1 MPAQREYARPC
12 NLPAAPAKRAP
23 PTLLRRSCLCRCLAQ
38 ETDAHHCCCPNA
50 SVPDHVRSPDRA
62 APALLIRLQSLVIQV
77 FLIRMADGGRSYAA
91 DGSLD
96 TSSAREGGRL
106 FRKRIA
112 SAIAFGSTCPAELGR
127 YRGAL
132 CGRGMRAAGVANFCL
147 PMFKTFVFCAT
158 GCLARAALNWALSCA
173 PR

>member
-1 MPAQREYARPC
+1 MHFARSASQTSPACCPSAQ
-12 NLPAAPAKRAP
+12 
-23 PTLLRRSCLCRCLAQ
+23 LLVPLSS
-38 ETDAHHCCCPNA
+38 TGDAHHCCCPNA
-50 SVPDHVRSPDRA
+50 SAPDHVKPPDRA
-62 APALLIRLQSLVIQV
+62 EQALLIRLQALVIQV
-77 FLIRMADGGRSYAA
+77 FLIRIADGGRSYTA

-96 TSSAREGGRL
+96 ASSAREGGRL

-132 CGRGMRAAGVANFCL
+132 CGRGMRAAGVANLCL
-147 PMFKTFVFCAT
+147 PMFKTFVFCAA
-158 GCLARAALNWALSCA
+158 GCLATAALNSAFSCA